1 MIYQLDRI
9 VRDVRVALDENG
21 VDNALLMDSDEDTL
35 RMDEV
40 IRSKVVEAVERVH
53 MEAPYYLLEQGHNF
67 EGASDA
73 VYWGDQESGWVLL
86 PEDFLRLVV
95 FEMSDWERP
104 VYSAITPADPLYA
117 KQHSRVKALRGVAQ
131 RPVVAIA
138 VRPEGRVLEF
148 WSCKSEDAR
157 ITRAVYMPHA
167 YIDDYGGVN
176 ISERCYTA
184 AVYMTAGLTL
194 TALGEAEKAKTMF
207 EMSKTYL
214 EK

>member
-1 MIYQLDRI
+1 MIFLVEKI
-9 VRDVRVALDENG
+9 KEDVRVCIDQ
-21 VDNALLMDSDEDTL
+21 NASSAELVTDSDMDMLTLED
-35 RMDEV
+35 V
-40 IRSKVVEAVERVH
+40 IGSKIVEAVDRVH
-53 MEAPYYLLEQGHNF
+53 AAAPYPLLEQGHNF
-67 EGASDA
+67 DGASDV

-104 VYSAITPADPLYA
+104 VYSVITPADPQYA
-117 KQHSRVKALRGVAQ
+117 RQHCRVKALRGTAQ

-148 WSCKSEDAR
+148 WSCKSEDAV
-157 ITRAVYMPHA
+157 ITRGVYIPQA
-167 YIDDYGGVN
+167 SIDEGGGVN

-184 AVYMTAGLTL
+184 AVYMTAGLTME
-194 TALGEAEKAKTMF
+194 ACGETERAKAMI
-207 EMSKTYL
+207 EMVKTYL

>member
-1 MIYQLDRI
+1 MIYQVDRI
-9 VRDVRVALDENG
+9 AGDVRVAIDENR
-21 VDNALLMDSDEDTL
+21 VDNALLANSDEETL
-35 RMDEV
+35 RLNEV
-40 IRSKVVEAVERVH
+40 IRSKIVEAVERVH
-53 MEAPYYLLEQGHNF
+53 SAAPYHLLEQGHNF

-117 KQHSRVKALRGVAQ
+117 RQHSRVKALRGVAQ

-148 WSCKSEDAR
+148 WSCKSEDAS

-167 YIDDYGGVN
+167 YVDELGGVD

-184 AVYMTAGLTL
+184 AVYMTAGLAL
-194 TALGEAEKAKTMF
+194 TALGESEKAKTMF
-207 EMSKTYL
+207 EMTKTYL

>member
-1 MIYQLDRI
+1 MIYQVDRI
-9 VRDVRVALDENG
+9 VGDVRVAIDENRL
-21 VDNALLMDSDEDTL
+21 DNALLVGGDEDTL
-35 RMDEV
+35 RLDEV
-40 IRSKVVEAVERVH
+40 IRSKIVEAVERVH

-67 EGASDA
+67 DGASDA

-104 VYSAITPADPLYA
+104 AYSAITPADPQYA
-117 KQHSRVKALRGVAQ
+117 KQHSRVKALRGTAQ

-148 WSCKSEDAR
+148 WSCKSENAS

-167 YIDDYGGVN
+167 YVDELGGVN

-184 AVYMTAGLTL
+184 AVYMTAALALT
-194 TALGEAEKAKTMF
+194 TVGEAEKAKTMY
-207 EMSKTYL
+207 EMTKTFL

>member
-1 MIYQLDRI
+1 MIYQVERI
-9 VRDVRVALDENG
+9 KEDVRVCIDQ
-21 VDNALLMDSDEDTL
+21 NASSAELVTDSDMDMLTLED
-35 RMDEV
+35 V
-40 IRSKVVEAVERVH
+40 IGSKIVEAVDMVH
-53 MEAPYYLLEQGHNF
+53 TAAPYYLLEQGHNF
-67 EGASDA
+67 NDASEV

-104 VYSAITPADPLYA
+104 VYSVITPADPKYA
-117 KQHSRVKALRGVAQ
+117 RQHCRVKALRGTAQ

-148 WSCKSEDAR
+148 WSCKSEDAV

-167 YIDDYGGVN
+167 YIDEDGGVN

-184 AVYMTAGLTL
+184 AVYMIAGLTMS
-194 TALGEAEKAKTMF
+194 ACGEGERAKAMFELAKTN
-207 EMSKTYL
+207 L